1 MTFAQLRTFVV
12 VAETGSVRRA
22 AERLVVSQPAV
33 SAAIAALQREVGV
46 ALVAREG
53 RGVVITPAGQR
64 YAAAAREILGLLD
77 GARAAAVGQARP
89 EQGRVRI
96 AAVTTA
102 GEHVLPGFLA
112 SFRVRFPEA
121 EVVLEVGNRARVGD
135 LLEHREVDLA
145 IGGRP
150 PGGGRYASI
159 ATRANPLVVV
169 AQAARGRRCR
179 PRQVAV
185 GDLAAEVWLL
195 REHGS
200 GTRATTEE
208 LFEQHGIAPRTLTV
222 GSNGAI
228 RECVRAGLGITLVSR
243 DAASREL
250 REGTLEE
257 WRAQGLPLERTW
269 HVVARATEELPATAQ
284 LFLDDLVGNDE
295 GSLEPFH
302 LGGMANEETPPT
314 VD

>member
-1 MTFAQLRTFVV
+1 MTLAQLHTFVV
-12 VAETGSVRRA
+12 VAETGSVRQA

-46 ALVAREG
+46 ALVARQG
-53 RGVVITPAGQR
+53 RGVVMTPAGER
-64 YAAAAREILGLLD
+64 YAASAREILGLLD

-102 GEHVLPGFLA
+102 GEHVLPGFLV
-112 SFRVRFPEA
+112 SFRVRWPEA
-121 EVVLEVGNRARVGD
+121 EVVLEVGNRSRVVD
-135 LLEHREVDLA
+135 LLEHREVDLV

-150 PGGGRYASI
+150 PGSGRYATL
-159 ATRANPLVVV
+159 ATRTNPLVVV
-169 AQAARGRRCR
+169 AQSANEDGGR
-179 PRQVAV
+179 PRHVTV
-185 GDLAAEVWLL
+185 GDLAVSVWLL

-208 LFEQHGIAPRTLTV
+208 LFEQYGIAPRTLTV

-228 RECVRAGLGITLVSR
+228 RECVRAGLGITLLSR
-243 DAASREL
+243 DAVSREL

-257 WRAQGLPLERTW
+257 WQAQDLPVERTW
-269 HVVARATEELPATAQ
+269 HVVARAVEELPATAQ
-284 LFLDDLVGNDE
+284 LFLDELVRADTGAV
-295 GSLEPFH
+295 EPFR
-302 LGGMANEETPPT
+302 LAS
-314 VD
+314 